1 MDATERKEIVE
12 RFRSAPGK
20 LERSIDGLGEY
31 QLEFRPAP
39 GKWNIREI
47 AIHLCDSEIVA
58 AHRIRRVLAENDAR
72 LTSYDQDLWASN
84 LKYGKR
90 NLNNGVE
97 LFRLL
102 RKSTSELFED
112 LTEVDWE
119 RTGIHDQHG
128 KMTLLDLVRLYAEHC
143 ENHVAQIRQ
152 IRLELSKQ

>member
-84 LKYGKR
+84 LKYSKR

>member
-58 AHRIRRVLAENDAR
+58 AHRIRRVLAENDPK

-90 NLNNGVE
+90 NLNNAVE

-112 LTEVDWE
+112 LTEADWE
-119 RTGIHDQHG
+119 RIGIHDEHG

-143 ENHVAQIRQ
+143 ENHVGQIRQ

>member
-112 LTEVDWE
+112 LTEADWE
-119 RTGIHDQHG
+119 RTGIHDEHG

>member
-58 AHRIRRVLAENDAR
+58 AHRIRRVLAEDDAK

-102 RKSTSELFED
+102 RKSTSELFEG
-112 LTEVDWE
+112 LTEADWE
-119 RTGIHDQHG
+119 RTGIHDEHG